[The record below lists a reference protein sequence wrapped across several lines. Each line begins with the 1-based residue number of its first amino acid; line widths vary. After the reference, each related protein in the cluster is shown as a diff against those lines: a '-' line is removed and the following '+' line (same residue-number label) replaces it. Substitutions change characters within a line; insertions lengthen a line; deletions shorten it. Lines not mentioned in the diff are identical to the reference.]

1 MINEEKWINSIPNTN
16 TQFNKETNQIS
27 HNKSVNTVIKKNSFS
42 SVKKYTIVSVLFVV
56 GLIFVSAVKNET
68 RNLQK
73 EINDLQ
79 TSVGQINF
87 NLNQAILDYEVI
99 TSPESISRLAK
110 EYLSTE
116 LEFYKQSQIKYLT
129 NETEGLVKTTKIRK
143 DKKIKKNLKHEVKNT
158 IYKTKAE
165 LENLKEISLNPKL
178 IPSEIKKKVAKE
190 IKEKQSGLK
199 DLYNSP
205 KDLITLERAQR
216 WGVVQIVKVFLGIP
230 VVPGK

>member
-1 MINEEKWINSIPNTN
+1 MQASI
-16 TQFNKETNQIS
+16 S
-27 HNKSVNTVIKKNSFS
+27 
-42 SVKKYTIVSVLFVV
+42 
-56 GLIFVSAVKNET
+56 
-68 RNLQK
+68 
-73 EINDLQ
+73 
-79 TSVGQINF
+79 QINF

-99 TSPESISRLAK
+99 TSPENISRLAK

-129 NETEGLVKTTKIRK
+129 NETEGLVQTTKIIK

-178 IPSEIKKKVAKE
+178 IPSEIKKKVAKQ
-190 IKEKQSGLK
+190 IKEKQNGLK

-205 KDLITLERAQR
+205 KDLITFERAQR
-216 WGVVQIVKVFLGIP
+216 WGVVQIVKIFLGIP

>member
-1 MINEEKWINSIPNTN
+1 M
-16 TQFNKETNQIS
+16 
-27 HNKSVNTVIKKNSFS
+27 
-42 SVKKYTIVSVLFVV
+42 
-56 GLIFVSAVKNET
+56 
-68 RNLQK
+68 QK

-79 TSVGQINF
+79 ASISQINF

-99 TSPESISRLAK
+99 TSPENISRLAK
-110 EYLSTE
+110 EYLSIE
-116 LEFYKQSQIKYLT
+116 LGFYKQSQIKYLT
-129 NETEGLVKTTKIRK
+129 NETEGMVKTTKIRK
-143 DKKIKKNLKHEVKNT
+143 DKKIKKNLKQEVKNT
-158 IYKTKAE
+158 IYKTKTE

-178 IPSEIKKKVAKE
+178 IPNEIKKKVAKQ